1 MSPGDANHDA
11 MHAELGPE
19 GPLVPVSRMSAR
31 TAAASGCSRQPDQ
44 HTLEE
49 VSEQTRAS
57 RLRLQSLAYAAEVQQ
72 LKCCVRQT
80 DDAGRAEVTAQLKAA
95 LRIMSQAEEDRV
107 VCAEI
112 LCKSGRLK
120 VEQEETI
127 DHLRQTIRMLD
138 KERDMLV
145 SEVDRKAEE
154 LQRIG
159 EKLQL
164 NEQTLRESGQKMRL
178 ALQDA
183 DRTALLLSQAEAERD
198 ALRKQLRDTVLSEN
212 IFREERAARE
222 EELSA
227 TSTDLWKMIHE
238 NQMVNAE
245 AQRFAMDNKKLH
257 ERLAQAESR
266 SAYFKQAHE
275 ACKSDKDDILESY
288 RRLTHDATTTSDLG
302 QLRAHVQS
310 PTLHSFH

>member
-1 MSPGDANHDA
+1 
-11 MHAELGPE
+11 
-19 GPLVPVSRMSAR
+19 
-31 TAAASGCSRQPDQ
+31 
-44 HTLEE
+44 
-49 VSEQTRAS
+49 
-57 RLRLQSLAYAAEVQQ
+57 
-72 LKCCVRQT
+72 
-80 DDAGRAEVTAQLKAA
+80 
-95 LRIMSQAEEDRV
+95 
-107 VCAEI
+107 
-112 LCKSGRLK
+112 
-120 VEQEETI
+120 
-127 DHLRQTIRMLD
+127 
-138 KERDMLV
+138 MLV